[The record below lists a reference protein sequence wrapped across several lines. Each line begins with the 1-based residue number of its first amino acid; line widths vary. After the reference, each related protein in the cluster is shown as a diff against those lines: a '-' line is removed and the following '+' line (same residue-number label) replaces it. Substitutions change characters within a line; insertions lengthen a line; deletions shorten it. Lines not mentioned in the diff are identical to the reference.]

1 MPLIM
6 ERVEQARN
14 GTNDKV
20 LCRMPSGW
28 AVMGDVQF
36 LPGYCLLLPDPV
48 VASLNDLDADARA
61 IYLLDMARIGDAVLQ
76 ASGAS
81 RINYEILGNSEP
93 ELHCHIFP
101 RYASEPDDKR
111 KMPVWFMTGK
121 MRCRTQKTC
130 MGSCVRLS
138 RNYWQADAF
147 TLRCRSVLPA
157 RRPSGPVRLRRGF
170 LANERPMRSP
180 ESAGY
185 SLSDAATTPE
195 PVALA

>member
-20 LCRMPSGW
+20 ICRMPSGW

-61 IYLLDMARIGDAVLQ
+61 TYLLDMARIGDAVLQ
-76 ASGAS
+76 ATGAL
-81 RINYEILGNSEP
+81 RMNYEILGNSEP

-111 KMPVWFMTGK
+111 KMPAWFYDWKNALPYAEDVHGE
-121 MRCRTQKTC
+121 
-130 MGSCVRLS
+130 
-138 RNYWQADAF
+138 
-147 TLRCRSVLPA
+147 LRKNIAQL
-157 RRPSGPVRLRRGF
+157 LE
-170 LANERPMRSP
+170 N
-180 ESAGY
+180 
-185 SLSDAATTPE
+185 
-195 PVALA
+195 

>member
-111 KMPVWFMTGK
+111 KMPVWFYDWKNALPYAEHVHG
-121 MRCRTQKTC
+121 
-130 MGSCVRLS
+130 
-138 RNYWQADAF
+138 D
-147 TLRCRSVLPA
+147 LRKAIAQL
-157 RRPSGPVRLRRGF
+157 
-170 LANERPMRSP
+170 LA
-180 ESAGY
+180 G
-185 SLSDAATTPE
+185 
-195 PVALA
+195 

>member
-20 LCRMPSGW
+20 ICRMPSGW

-61 IYLLDMARIGDAVLQ
+61 TYLLDMARIGDAVLQ
-76 ASGAS
+76 ASRAL

-111 KMPVWFMTGK
+111 KMPVWFYDWKNALPYAEDVHGE
-121 MRCRTQKTC
+121 
-130 MGSCVRLS
+130 
-138 RNYWQADAF
+138 
-147 TLRCRSVLPA
+147 LRKAIAQL
-157 RRPSGPVRLRRGF
+157 
-170 LANERPMRSP
+170 LA
-180 ESAGY
+180 G
-185 SLSDAATTPE
+185 
-195 PVALA
+195 

>member
-20 LCRMPSGW
+20 ICRMPSGW

-76 ASGAS
+76 ASGAL
-81 RINYEILGNSEP
+81 RMNYEILGNSEP

-111 KMPVWFMTGK
+111 KMPVWFYDWKNALPYAEDVHGE
-121 MRCRTQKTC
+121 
-130 MGSCVRLS
+130 
-138 RNYWQADAF
+138 
-147 TLRCRSVLPA
+147 LRKAIAQL
-157 RRPSGPVRLRRGF
+157 
-170 LANERPMRSP
+170 LA
-180 ESAGY
+180 G
-185 SLSDAATTPE
+185 
-195 PVALA
+195 